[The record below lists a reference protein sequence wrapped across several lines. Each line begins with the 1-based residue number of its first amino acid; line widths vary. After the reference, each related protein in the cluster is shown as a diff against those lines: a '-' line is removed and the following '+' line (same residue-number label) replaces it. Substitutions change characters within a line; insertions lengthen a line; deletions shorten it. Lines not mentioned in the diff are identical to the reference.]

1 MIFLEIY
8 IGLCIIF
15 FLITLILLKSA
26 PTGWEDKYGFHLG
39 KENERNDQSNRNSTQ
54 IKSIKK
60 AG

>member
-8 IGLCIIF
+8 IALCIIF
-15 FLITLILLKSA
+15 FLITLILLKTA
-26 PTGWEDKYGFHLG
+26 PTGWEDKNGFHLG
-39 KENERNDQSNRNSTQ
+39 KENERYDQSIRNSTQ

>member
-15 FLITLILLKSA
+15 FLITLILLKNA
-26 PTGWEDKYGFHLG
+26 PTGWEDKNGFHLG
-39 KENERNDQSNRNSTQ
+39 KENETINQSIRNSTQ
-54 IKSIKK
+54 IKSVKK

>member
-8 IGLCIIF
+8 IALCIIF
-15 FLITLILLKSA
+15 FLIILILLKTA
-26 PTGWEDKYGFHLG
+26 PTGWEDKNGFHLG
-39 KENERNDQSNRNSTQ
+39 KENERKDQSIRKSTQ